1 MSRGHA
7 RATRQLRN
15 RRGCAPG
22 AKHLRATGRDEQRR
36 AGTQAQ
42 GLRRGRG
49 VPTHGGL
56 RQHRRLS
63 VRRERAHGPGLAAV
77 GRPRL
82 PAPPGR
88 RRRTAGDQPDGRI
101 ERSRHIDPDAR
112 SAPTPQRAA
121 APQPRS
127 APAPPQNAESQQPR
141 SSQRA
146 SPGPSPN
153 ATASPPV
160 GGDRDGRYRA
170 GQSLLRRHLRTRLRR
185 CGVRRPSRCRS
196 RRGRFRSRARCRP
209 VPRPSSCDPRRLL
222 TQPCSPHR
230 RSRSSPLSSR
240 FSWRRKI
247 ERLIS
252 TREIDTV
259 LRHPV
264 GLDLDAILE
273 NREVLMVAGARPASA
288 RTTPSCRAV
297 ELQDRWPRRWIHA
310 EAVARA
316 EWGALLGCVERAIR
330 RR

>member
-49 VPTHGGL
+49 APTHGGL

-121 APQPRS
+121 APQPRR
-127 APAPPQNAESQQPR
+127 APAPPQHADRQQPR

-146 SPGPSPN
+146 SRGPSPN

-160 GGDRDGRYRA
+160 GGAGTGGTAPVRACSVAISAPGSAGAESGARA
-170 GQSLLRRHLRTRLRR
+170 GADRAAAGSAAAP
-185 CGVRRPSRCRS
+185 GVAQFPARVHVTP
-196 RRGRFRSRARCRP
+196 GSRARRIGARGPRHCR
-209 VPRPSSCDPRRLL
+209 RGS
-222 TQPCSPHR
+222 HR
-230 RSRSSPLSSR
+230 AGRSSGSSR
-240 FSWRRKI
+240 HVRSTPSCAIRSAST
-247 ERLIS
+247 S
-252 TREIDTV
+252 TRSSRTEKSSSS
-259 LRHPV
+259 P
-264 GLDLDAILE
+264 AP
-273 NREVLMVAGARPASA
+273 RPASA

-310 EAVARA
+310 RLSRKRVRKA
-316 EWGALLGCVERAIR
+316 
-330 RR
+330 